1 MSLLNRFTNILQNAV
16 EALAP
21 QASSL
26 EEFSFHW
33 RRITNYY
40 IETTDEKVSFLAKN
54 LAKKVR
60 KNLTKNFS
68 QKKFEKK
75 IQKFSKKIWQK
86 QFEKI

>member
-33 RRITNYY
+33 KRITNYY
-40 IETTDEKVSFLAKN
+40 IETTDEKVRGVL
-54 LAKKVR
+54 
-60 KNLTKNFS
+60 
-68 QKKFEKK
+68 
-75 IQKFSKKIWQK
+75 
-86 QFEKI
+86 